1 MHHQV
6 LNAVIKLTSHN
17 DLEALDNCL
26 VEIMAELV
34 PTEKVELIHF
44 YFDKERKTIANTL
57 QIVFSPNNN
66 VHTCG
71 FLKDTD
77 ISFAILG
84 CVTANFPVLAPLS
97 DNLWHFILPINT
109 NNKVEGCISLTSEI
123 DLNSHREVIEGLV
136 KVYANHL
143 TVINESERDELTNLL
158 NRKSFN
164 KRIGRLLDVQR
175 EEQIRRSNEKPNV
188 NRRKVDTE
196 EKSAWLAV
204 IDIDHFKLV
213 NDTFGHIYGDEVL
226 LLLSQKMK
234 EKFRHSDLPF
244 RFGGEEFVIVL
255 EPIAAKNAAMV
266 MERFRAEIE
275 QFEFPRVGKI
285 TVSIG
290 YSRLGTDDFPPHVIE
305 QADKALYYAKE
316 NGRNKVFK
324 YEALVES
331 GALDS
336 TNNDSSIELF

>member
-1 MHHQV
+1 MLHQV

-26 VEIMAELV
+26 VEIIAELV

-44 YFDKERKTIANTL
+44 YFDNERKTIANTL
-57 QIVFSPNNN
+57 QIFFSPNKDT
-66 VHTCG
+66 HTCG
-71 FLKDTD
+71 FLKGSD
-77 ISFAILG
+77 ISVAILG

-97 DNLWHFILPINT
+97 DNQWHFILPIKT
-109 NNKVEGCISLTSEI
+109 NNKVEGCISLTSTI
-123 DLNSHREVIEGLV
+123 DLNSHREVIESLV
-136 KVYANHL
+136 NIYANHL
-143 TVINESERDELTNLL
+143 TIINESERDELTDLL

-164 KRIGRLLDVQR
+164 KRISRLLDVQR
-175 EEQIRRSNEKPNV
+175 EEQNRRSREKIPV
-188 NRRKVDTE
+188 NRRKVDSE
-196 EKSAWLAV
+196 EKSAWLAI

-213 NDTFGHIYGDEVL
+213 NDNFGHIYGDEVL
-226 LLLSQKMK
+226 LLLSHKMK
-234 EKFRHSDLPF
+234 ENFRHSDLPF

-290 YSRLGTDDFPPHVIE
+290 YSKLGTDDFPPHVKE
-305 QADKALYYAKE
+305 QADKALYHAKE

-324 YEALVES
+324 YESLIES
-331 GALDS
+331 GALNA
-336 TNNDSSIELF
+336 TNNDSAIELF